1 MKPASPTFGIHP
13 LLLSL
18 AAYALLLPVFLLLA
32 RLIGVQTPWQ
42 TIALAL
48 FPVVLVVWG
57 LWAVLRLIAGTDELE
72 RKIQVEGL
80 VFAVVPITL
89 LTFAYGFLEEFAGFP
104 RVPMFAVWAML
115 AVSRGVGLV
124 IANRRYR

>member
-1 MKPASPTFGIHP
+1 MKPASAIFSTQP
-13 LLLSL
+13 LLLGL
-18 AAYALLLPVFLLLA
+18 ATYALLLPVFLLLA
-32 RLIGVQTPWQ
+32 GRIGVQTPWP

-57 LWAVLRLIAGTDELE
+57 LWAILRLIASTDELE

-80 VFAVVPITL
+80 VFAVVPTTL

-115 AVSRGVGLV
+115 AVSRAVGLV
-124 IANRRYR
+124 MANRRYR